1 MLKNLTILA
10 LAGALLPA
18 CVINAG
24 GTVSDSNTDTGTPE
38 TETGT
43 DDTNGD
49 TTAEPV
55 TDSTVGGTDTGTD
68 TVTDTTDAPTTDAPT
83 TGDPTSVGTS
93 TTEQTSGTTEG
104 TTGSALYGNCG
115 WYADPEPRN
124 PDVEGNYYE
133 CADAENGV
141 VGGVSDP
148 EGLAPI
154 DCPADIEEG
163 GKCDEDVG
171 PVKGVGCCTPEGI
184 LYFCDSEDT
193 SSIQKVDCGA

>member
-24 GTVSDSNTDTGTPE
+24 GTDTATDSDTVTPDTGTDAS
-38 TETGT
+38 GT
-43 DDTNGD
+43 DSSGG

-55 TDSTVGGTDTGTD
+55 TDSTIGGTGTGTG
-68 TVTDTTDAPTTDAPT
+68 TDTTDAPTTDAPT
-83 TGDPTSVGTS
+83 TGDPTSVGT

-104 TTGSALYGNCG
+104 TTGEALYGNCG

-148 EGLAPI
+148 EGLSPI
-154 DCPADIEEG
+154 DCPADLVEG
-163 GKCDEDVG
+163 EKCDEDVG
-171 PVKGVGCCTPEGI
+171 PVKGVGCCTPEGV
-184 LYFCDSEDT
+184 LYFCDSEGS
-193 SSIQKVDCGA
+193 SSIVKIVCD